1 MILTEDDIARELAAL
16 SLIDPRLAALVEIAG
31 PLPVR
36 ATPGGLRGL
45 IGMVVGQQVSRASAV
60 AILTRLGAAMDLDDP
75 RSILAATDADFRF
88 AGMSRVKERTALA
101 LAEACLDG
109 RLDFAR
115 ITELSP
121 DAAIGELIALPG
133 IGPWTAECF
142 LLFSAGHP
150 DIFPAGD
157 LALQIA
163 VAHGLGLAERPKPKP
178 LVALA
183 RDWAPHRSAAARL
196 FWGYYAVLTRRDA
209 APVDAA
215 TGAQNR
221 RGDDLP
227 AAENEAARAGATPA
241 VAKRSRRLPQG
252 FTKATR

>member
-1 MILTEDDIARELAAL
+1 MILTQDDIEREVAAL
-16 SLIDPRLAALVEIAG
+16 ARLDPRLEPLVDIAG

-45 IGMVVGQQVSRASAV
+45 VGMVVGQQVSRASAT
-60 AILTRLGAAMDLDDP
+60 AILTRLGAVMDLDDP
-75 RSILAATDADFRF
+75 HAILAATDADFRF
-88 AGMSRVKERTALA
+88 AGMSRGKERTTLA
-101 LAEACLDG
+101 LAEACRDG

-121 DAAIGELIALPG
+121 GDAIGELTALPG

-163 VAHGLGLAERPKPKP
+163 VAHGLGLAERPKEKP

-196 FWGYYAVLTRRDA
+196 FWGYYALLTRRDA
-209 APVDAA
+209 TPADTAVVADAA
-215 TGAQNR
+215 PR
-221 RGDDLP
+221 P
-227 AAENEAARAGATPA
+227 
-241 VAKRSRRLPQG
+241 
-252 FTKATR
+252 